1 MYFFLLQ
8 QNQQKLDLLFSILI
22 FQEQKTL
29 KIEYT
34 RKQTKERF
42 EKLMTQKPAQWQSQK
57 INKKSNFYTLLG
69 EAG

>member
-1 MYFFLLQ
+1 MYLFLLQ
-8 QNQQKLDLLFSILI
+8 QNRQKLDLLFSILI

-42 EKLMTQKPAQWQSQK
+42 EKLMTQKPAQ
-57 INKKSNFYTLLG
+57 
-69 EAG
+69 